1 MSRVVLVTGGGT
13 GIGLAV
19 AERFAADGDRIVLVG
34 RRVEV
39 LERAAEQ
46 VLTASRNHH
55 RDDEQ
60 IRDGESDD
68 GERVR
73 VIPAD
78 LTEPDQVEQL
88 REQIAE
94 KYGRVDVLV
103 NAAGGNAALGSA
115 GPGLSGVAG
124 QWRENF
130 ELNVLSAVLMTEA
143 VKNLLADHA
152 RVLLFSSI
160 AAFRGSGSGSYAA
173 AKAALHPYAVDLAGQ
188 IGGRGITVNV
198 IAPGYI
204 AGTEFFRGG
213 MTAEREQTLI
223 GQTLNQRVG
232 TVSDVAA
239 TAHWLASPAAGHV
252 CAQIIQI
259 NGGALAGR

>member
-19 AERFAADGDRIVLVG
+19 AERFAQDGDRIVLVG
-34 RRVEV
+34 RRAEV
-39 LERAAEQ
+39 LDRAAKQ
-46 VLTASRNHH
+46 VRTASNQH
-55 RDDEQ
+55 RDGDQ
-60 IRDGESDD
+60 ILADADD
-68 GERVR
+68 RVR
-73 VIPAD
+73 AIPTD
-78 LTEPDQVEQL
+78 LTDPDQVERL
-88 REQIAE
+88 RQRIAE
-94 KYGRVDVLV
+94 TYGRVDVLV
-103 NAAGGNAALGSA
+103 NTAGGNAELDPPDDVPA
-115 GPGLSGVAG
+115 GLSGTAW
-124 QWRENF
+124 QWTANF
-130 ELNVLSAVLMTEA
+130 RLNVLSAVLATEA
-143 VKNLLADHA
+143 VKDLLADHA

-173 AKAALHPYAVDLAGQ
+173 AKAALHPYAIDLAGEL
-188 IGGRGITVNV
+188 GGRGITVNV

-204 AGTEFFRGG
+204 AGTEFFRGQLSD
-213 MTAEREQTLI
+213 ERERTLI

-252 CAQIIQI
+252 DAQIVQV